1 MRDLTPNGLA
11 LRISFLVAAVVG
23 LIVFLVQYFTH
34 SINVLV
40 ILIVVSGAFISAYIG
55 FRIAIE
61 RFIYGKI
68 KLLYRTIHRIKLG
81 KGEERSFDFN
91 TDVLSQVKSDVES
104 WDKTNQE
111 QIQRLMGQES
121 YRREFV
127 GNLSHEL
134 KTPIFNIQ
142 GYLLTLLEGAVN
154 DPEINVKYLGRATK
168 SVERMISLIDDLDEI
183 TKMESE
189 TIKMNLEKINIV
201 DVVSEVIGSLEMRA
215 KEQGISLTIVNP
227 PNKAIWVMADP
238 DRINQVLVNLIV
250 NSIRY
255 GSENGETLV
264 KFFDM
269 HDNILVEVA
278 DNGIGIAEEHLPR
291 LFERFYRT
299 DKGRARISGGT
310 GLGLAIVKHIIEAH
324 NQTINVRSTVDVG
337 STFSF
342 TLKKA

>member
-11 LRISFLVAAVVG
+11 LRISFLVSVAVG
-23 LIVFLVQYFTH
+23 AIVFLIQYLVA
-34 SINVLV
+34 SVNVV
-40 ILIVVSGAFISAYIG
+40 IILTVVPTAFIASYIG

-61 RFIYGKI
+61 RFIYRKI
-68 KLLYRTIHRIKLG
+68 KLIYRTIHRIKLG
-81 KGEERSFDFN
+81 KGENKEFNFN
-91 TDVLSQVKSDVES
+91 TDVLSQVKADVEN
-104 WDKTNQE
+104 WDKFNQAE
-111 QIQRLMGQES
+111 IQRLMGKEN

-127 GNLSHEL
+127 GNVSHEL

-154 DPEINVKYLGRATK
+154 DPEINIKYLEKAVK
-168 SVERMISLIDDLDEI
+168 SVDRMIALIDDLDEI

-189 TIKMNLEKINIV
+189 TINMNLSKIDIV
-201 DVVSEVIGSLEMRA
+201 ELVNEVIGSLEMRA
-215 KEQGISLTIVNP
+215 KKHNIQLRIDNP
-227 PNKAIWVMADP
+227 TNKPILVMADP
-238 DRINQVLVNLIV
+238 DRITQVLINLV
-250 NSIRY
+250 MNSIRY

-269 HDNILVEVA
+269 HDNILIEVA

-299 DKGRARISGGT
+299 DKGRARVSGGT

-324 NQTINVRSTVDVG
+324 NQTINVRSTLDVG